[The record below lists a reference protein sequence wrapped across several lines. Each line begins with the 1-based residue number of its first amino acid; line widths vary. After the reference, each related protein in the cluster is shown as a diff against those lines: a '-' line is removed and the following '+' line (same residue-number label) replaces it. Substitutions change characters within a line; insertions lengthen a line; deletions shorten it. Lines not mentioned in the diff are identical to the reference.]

1 MRERSEFMNSNELK
15 SIIESARISNGVS
28 QRELAKLSGIN
39 RSTLNDI
46 INGKI
51 KKVDVDSLKKIAE
64 TLDLSLTKLLE
75 VAGYNEFLNFLSSD
89 KYKNKS
95 TNDLK
100 EIIEKYKKSELDLLD
115 FDAQKRKKVRI
126 ARQQLFNTVE
136 HLKIMKEN
144 KDSLYTIDKAI
155 EEIKFAFD
163 ELLTAE
169 YKYDYSK
176 LPKDMQVN
184 ICLKGQVIQK
194 QKKKSTDVEDYAEIL
209 TPTEIKEIIC
219 KSFKDSTVGSDGY
232 IYGSYMG
239 TKYCILCKNI
249 SYNRY
254 QHMPFKIKWNVGYL
268 FIKKSAVY

>member
-15 SIIESARISNGVS
+15 SIIESARISKGVS
-28 QRELAKLSGIN
+28 QRELAKLSGIS

-75 VAGYNEFLNFLSSD
+75 VAGYNEFLDFLSSD

-115 FDAQKRKKVRI
+115 FDAQKRKKVRK

-144 KDSLYTIDKAI
+144 KDSLYTIDIAI
-155 EEIKFAFD
+155 EDIKNAFD
-163 ELLTAE
+163 ELETVE
-169 YKYDYSK
+169 ETYNYSK
-176 LPKDMQVN
+176 LPKD
-184 ICLKGQVIQK
+184 
-194 QKKKSTDVEDYAEIL
+194 
-209 TPTEIKEIIC
+209 
-219 KSFKDSTVGSDGY
+219 F
-232 IYGSYMG
+232 
-239 TKYCILCKNI
+239 
-249 SYNRY
+249 
-254 QHMPFKIKWNVGYL
+254 
-268 FIKKSAVY
+268 

>member
-15 SIIESARISNGVS
+15 SIIESARIRNGVS

-176 LPKDMQVN
+176 LPKDM
-184 ICLKGQVIQK
+184 
-194 QKKKSTDVEDYAEIL
+194 
-209 TPTEIKEIIC
+209 
-219 KSFKDSTVGSDGY
+219 
-232 IYGSYMG
+232 
-239 TKYCILCKNI
+239 
-249 SYNRY
+249 
-254 QHMPFKIKWNVGYL
+254 
-268 FIKKSAVY
+268 